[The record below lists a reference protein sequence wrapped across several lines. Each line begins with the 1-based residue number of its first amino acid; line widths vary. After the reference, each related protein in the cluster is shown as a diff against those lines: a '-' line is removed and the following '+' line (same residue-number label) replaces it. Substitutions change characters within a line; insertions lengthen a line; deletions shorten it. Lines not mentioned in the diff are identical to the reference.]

1 MTYVFNRVDGGGIYK
16 AYGDD
21 LYKVADDLE
30 LPPGVYMVYSTP
42 LMPDEIENKFANSD
56 FAMMKYIRELR
67 VPK

>member
-1 MTYVFNRVDGGGIYK
+1 MTYVFIRVDGNDRYK

-42 LMPDEIENKFANSD
+42 LMPDEITNRLVNLTFV
-56 FAMMKYIRELR
+56 MKYIRELR

>member
-1 MTYVFNRVDGGGIYK
+1 MTYVFNRVDGGDIYK

-42 LMPDEIENKFANSD
+42 LMPDEITNRRVNLTFV
-56 FAMMKYIRELR
+56 MKYIRELR